1 MIMVV
6 YMFVAS
12 AVVLCNSLIMF
23 NSFLLGY
30 LSLRANFPHL
40 HIRQHWKIEL
50 NTTHLFPS
58 PPISI
63 STNIEKKGF
72 IFLMMTYFKPQNSVV
87 CNSIYD
93 VGSKLFF

>member
-12 AVVLCNSLIMF
+12 AVVLCNSLIMV

-63 STNIEKKGF
+63 STNIEKRV
-72 IFLMMTYFKPQNSVV
+72 YFS
-87 CNSIYD
+87 YD
-93 VGSKLFF
+93 DLFYTSELRHL